1 MIRNAQFDLHP
12 DAERLNAFAEQALVG
27 WERERMLEHL
37 AVCSRCRE
45 VVFLTQEASMEVPA
59 LVAAAAASTPQV
71 NRVRPRFRNLRL
83 VWVPVAALAAG
94 ITTVYVVHVR
104 QVVPAT
110 EVARVEKDSG
120 SVRATPQAPPAPD
133 AAAKGV
139 GAAERPAQ
147 PKAKSFQ
154 PVEMVEV
161 APPPPGINAPVLT
174 RDNALLA
181 MQKKTDELKTASEG
195 AVVQSQKETAQVA
208 DEMQAPTAKRAAPA
222 SADRAESQQVVVTS
236 AAAPMM
242 QAGVSP
248 GPKLNGA
255 STKIG
260 GSLAVYTAKPTGLP
274 SGQAAASTAVAQHYV
289 LAVDKAGSLFLSTD
303 AGVHWSSIGRQWIG
317 RAVAV
322 RAQADPNASSGATQN
337 TFELVNDLGKVWVSS
352 DGRSWKA
359 K

>member
-1 MIRNAQFDLHP
+1 
-12 DAERLNAFAEQALVG
+12 
-27 WERERMLEHL
+27 
-37 AVCSRCRE
+37 
-45 VVFLTQEASMEVPA
+45 MEVPA

-222 SADRAESQQVVVTS
+222 SADRAESQQVVCDVGRC
-236 AAAPMM
+236 AHDAGG
-242 QAGVSP
+242 GVSRAEIEWRFDQDRGITRRVHREADGIAERAGSGINSCCATLCAGSRQSRQP
-248 GPKLNGA
+248 VFEHGRGSPLEQYWTAVDWARSCGAGA
-255 STKIG
+255 SRPECK
-260 GSLAVYTAKPTGLP
+260 
-274 SGQAAASTAVAQHYV
+274 
-289 LAVDKAGSLFLSTD
+289 
-303 AGVHWSSIGRQWIG
+303 
-317 RAVAV
+317 
-322 RAQADPNASSGATQN
+322 
-337 TFELVNDLGKVWVSS
+337 
-352 DGRSWKA
+352 
-359 K
+359 